1 MITDDA
7 SWVPEQLARLA
18 LRDPDEVIRSDDR
31 PRGHTAVLRVS
42 FDAYDFTL
50 LTPEY
55 GANSDF
61 PTFLNAAL
69 FLPVVMAKVR
79 FPPRIGE
86 YVKTGM
92 ALLPMSRPSR
102 PPPPS
107 CQPPSPPGQLG
118 CMPSSPDTGASA
130 GDNSIFDD
138 FSYIF

>member
-50 LTPEY
+50 LTPKY
-55 GANSDF
+55 GAKWDF
-61 PTFLNAAL
+61 PTFLNTAL
-69 FLPVVMAKVR
+69 FLPAGLAKVR

-107 CQPPSPPGQLG
+107 CQPPSSPGLPG
-118 CMPSSPDTGASA
+118 CMPSSPDTSASA
-130 GDNSIFDD
+130 ADNIFHD